1 MSAITTIPTS
11 VQAKAAVHTAALGMS
26 DALDQ
31 MLEHSRLTIPDART
45 IDVSLQFDPEGLDQ
59 PKIVLDVTRASPPT
73 EYDPTQ
79 RDWNEWAIATFPP
92 EVLRHFVMMIGY
104 GAADER

>member
-1 MSAITTIPTS
+1 MSTISAIPIS
-11 VQAKAAVHTAALGMS
+11 VQPEAAAHAAALRMS